1 MPPASD
7 DSGYCPTYHTGEGCA
22 LSGSPMAKFVQKFW
36 PPAQVEQVLGPGNT
50 IADQRVDLLWNDAA
64 MVKLRAE
71 IRANL

>member
-1 MPPASD
+1 
-7 DSGYCPTYHTGEGCA
+7 
-22 LSGSPMAKFVQKFW
+22 MAKFVQKFW